1 MAVTIETCP
10 VAATVEVIGGK
21 WKPII
26 LYHLTSGPKR
36 FNALRRLIPDITQR
50 MLTMQ
55 LRALEGDG
63 IVSRTVHAQV
73 PPRVDYALT
82 KKGWTLDPVFEAM
95 IAWGQKYGPKPRAAP
110 RATPSPNRARSA
122 AST

>member
-1 MAVTIETCP
+1 MAVTLETCP
-10 VAATVEVIGGK
+10 VVATVNAIGGK

-36 FNALRRLIPDITQR
+36 FNALRRLIPEITQR

-55 LRALEGDG
+55 LRALEADG

-95 IAWGQKYGPKPRAAP
+95 IAWGEKYGPKPAKP
-110 RATPSPNRARSA
+110 RATPSPSRARSG
-122 AST
+122 ASR

>member
-1 MAVTIETCP
+1 MTVKIETCP
-10 VAATVEVIGGK
+10 VVTTVNAIGGK

-36 FNALRRLIPDITQR
+36 FNELRRLIPDITQR

-55 LRALEGDG
+55 LRALEADG
-63 IVSRTVHAQV
+63 IVSRTVHAEV

-82 KKGWTLDPVFEAM
+82 EKGWTLDPVFEAM
-95 IAWGQKYGPKPRAAP
+95 IAWGERYGPKPAAKP
-110 RATPSPNRARSA
+110 RATPSPSRARSG
-122 AST
+122 ASR